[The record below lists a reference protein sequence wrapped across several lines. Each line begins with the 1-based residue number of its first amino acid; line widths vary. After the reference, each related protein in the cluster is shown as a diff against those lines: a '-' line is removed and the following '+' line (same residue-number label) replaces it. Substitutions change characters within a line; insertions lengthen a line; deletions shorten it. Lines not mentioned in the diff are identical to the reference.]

1 MSSKNAI
8 SEFKKFLAIE
18 KERQLALQE
27 LSEILGID
35 ISFSEEE
42 VLKNAE
48 ESFSKA
54 LSKKISEEVMTWM
67 KYVC

>member
-67 KYVC
+67 K